1 MKQALFLI
9 ALLSLLHPFPAAANG
24 NTVTELY
31 QQSFSLET
39 SGDYA
44 GALARM
50 DEIANKGETDYL
62 LHLRRGWLL
71 YLNGRYADSV
81 DAYEAAVTLQPRSA
95 EAMAGQT
102 LPLMALRRWT
112 DAETT
117 CQKLLAVAPG
127 NCLGMSRLAWAQFSA
142 GKYAEAEAAYRNVL
156 VQYPS
161 DNDMR
166 AGLGWS
172 LLRQGKSSEA
182 RAAFKTVLRTVPGHV
197 SAGQGITA
205 LE

>member
-1 MKQALFLI
+1 MKQALLI
-9 ALLSLLHPFPAAANG
+9 VLLALVLPSPAAAG
-24 NTVTELY
+24 ASTVTELY

-50 DEIANKGETDYL
+50 NEVAAEVSTDYL
-62 LHLRRGWLL
+62 LNLRRGWLL
-71 YLNGRYADSV
+71 YLNGRYTDSV
-81 DAYEAAVTLQPRSA
+81 TAYRDAVALQPRSA
-95 EAMAGQT
+95 EALAGLT
-102 LPLMALRRWT
+102 LPLMALRQWS
-112 DAETT
+112 DAEKA
-117 CQKLLAVAPG
+117 CSDLLAVAPG
-127 NCLGMSRLAWAQFSA
+127 NYTGMSRLAWVLFSA
-142 GKYAEAEAAYRNVL
+142 GRYAEAERAYRGVL

-172 LLRQGKSSEA
+172 LLRQGKSTDAQE
-182 RAAFKTVLRTVPGHV
+182 AFKTVLRTVPGHV
-197 SAGQGITA
+197 SAGQGMAA

>member
-39 SGDYA
+39 AGNYA
-44 GALARM
+44 GALDRM
-50 DEIANKGETDYL
+50 DAIAEKGETDYL

-112 DAETT
+112 DAEAT
-117 CQKLLAVAPG
+117 CKKLLAVAPG
-127 NCLGMSRLAWAQFSA
+127 NYLGMSRLAWAQFSA

-182 RAAFKTVLRTVPGHV
+182 RSAFKAVLRTVPGHV

>member
-1 MKQALFLI
+1 MKQALLTLALI
-9 ALLSLLHPFPAAANG
+9 ALLLPPPAAANG
-24 NTVTELY
+24 STVTELY

-39 SGDYA
+39 AGDYA

-50 DEIANKGETDYL
+50 DEVAAKGSGDYL

-71 YLNGRYADSV
+71 YLTGRYADSATAYQ
-81 DAYEAAVTLQPRSA
+81 DAVALQPRSA
-95 EAMAGQT
+95 EAMAGLT
-102 LPLMALRRWT
+102 LPLMALRRWV
-112 DAETT
+112 DAESVCDT
-117 CQKLLAVAPG
+117 LLAVAPG
-127 NCLGMSRLAWAQFSA
+127 NYLGMSRRAWVLFSA
-142 GKYAEAEAAYRNVL
+142 GRYAEAEAAYRLVL

-172 LLRQGKSSEA
+172 LLRQGKANEA
-182 RAAFKTVLRTVPGHV
+182 RAAFKVVLLTVPGHV
-197 SAGQGITA
+197 SAGQGVTA

>member
-1 MKQALFLI
+1 VKQLLPI
-9 ALLSLLHPFPAAANG
+9 VLLSLLLPSLAAANG

-39 SGDYA
+39 SGAYA
-44 GALARM
+44 AALDRM
-50 DEIANKGETDYL
+50 DQAAASGETGYL

-71 YLNGRYADSV
+71 YLNGKYADAV
-81 DAYEAAVTLQPRSA
+81 VAYEAAIAEQPRSA
-95 EAMAGQT
+95 EAMAGLT
-102 LPLMALRRWT
+102 LPLMALRRWS
-112 DAETT
+112 DAEAA
-117 CQKLLAVAPG
+117 CLNLLKVAPG
-127 NCLGMSRLAWAQFSA
+127 NYLGMSRLAWVQFSA
-142 GKYAEAEAAYRNVL
+142 GQYAEAEAAYRNVL
-156 VQYPS
+156 IQYPS

-172 LLRQGKSSEA
+172 LLRQGRSAEA
-182 RAAFKTVLRTVPGHV
+182 REAFKAVLRTVPGHV